1 MKPIT
6 PETFQY
12 EVEKILT
19 ASRDAEVVHPNLDE
33 LCWKLLSDLGYA
45 AGIAAI
51 HRADGDGRLW
61 YS

>member
-1 MKPIT
+1 M
-6 PETFQY
+6 
-12 EVEKILT
+12 IL
-19 ASRDAEVVHPNLDE
+19 ASATDPEVVHPRLDE

-45 AGIAAI
+45 TGVVAI